1 MNSLLLKAN
10 ILLTNVLFSAGGIDG
25 GSVSG
30 DVVSGNSV
38 SEDVVSGNVIEQ
50 LGEVE
55 SVEDIKKEIGVI
67 GQMLAEAPDRLA
79 RFAIK
84 FAIALIV
91 FFIATKII
99 KLIRKLAKKWMIKG
113 GAEAGVIQFS
123 DSLIKVILYV
133 LLLAGF
139 MSYFGIE
146 TTSLI
151 TLIGSAGVA
160 FALALQGSL
169 SNFTGGVLILL
180 LKPFK
185 VGDYIIEDKN
195 KNEGTVLEIKLFYT
209 KLRTVDDRIVILPN
223 GDLANSSLTN
233 LHLSPNRR
241 VCLSVGISYNSDIRK
256 AKKVIRDCI
265 ENDEFAMKDSLIDV
279 YVSSLDESCVT
290 IGFRYYVKN
299 EDYFAS
305 KWAILEEVKYA
316 LDENDIEI
324 PFNQLDVHVS
334 NTHQSAGK

>member
-1 MNSLLLKAN
+1 MSSILLKMN
-10 ILLTNVLFSAGGIDG
+10 GLLTNLLFSAEGADG
-25 GSVSG
+25 ATVSA
-30 DVVSGNSV
+30 DAVSGNAV
-38 SEDVVSGNVIEQ
+38 SENTVSGNVLEA

-55 SVEDIKKEIGVI
+55 NAEDLKKEIGVI

-79 RFAIK
+79 RFAVK
-84 FAIALIV
+84 FVIALIAL
-91 FFIATKII
+91 FIASKII
-99 KLIRKLAKKWMIKG
+99 KLIRKITKRWMIKG
-113 GAEAGVIQFS
+113 GAEAGVIQFT
-123 DSLIKVILYV
+123 DSLIKVVLYV

-151 TLIGSAGVA
+151 TIIGSAGVA

-241 VCLSVGISYNSDIRK
+241 VCLTVGISYHADIRK
-256 AKKVIRDCI
+256 AKQVIRECI
-265 ENDEFAMKDSLIDV
+265 EKDEFAMKDGLVDV
-279 YVSSLDESCVT
+279 YVNSLDESCVT

-305 KWAILEEVKYA
+305 RWAILEEIKYA

-324 PFNQLDVHVS
+324 PFNQLDVHVTNVGS
-334 NTHQSAGK
+334 KAGK

>member
-1 MNSLLLKAN
+1 MNTLMLKLNMLLAN
-10 ILLTNVLFSAGGIDG
+10 IAFSDEGGVIET
-25 GSVSG
+25 
-30 DVVSGNSV
+30 V
-38 SEDVVSGNVIEQ
+38 SENGVSENSVSGNVIEQ
-50 LGEVE
+50 LGAVE
-55 SVEDIKKEIGVI
+55 SPEELKEELSVI
-67 GQMLAEAPDRLA
+67 GQMLSEVPDRLA
-79 RFAIK
+79 K
-84 FAIALIV
+84 FGFKFIIAVIV
-91 FFIATKII
+91 FFIASKLIKLTRKII
-99 KLIRKLAKKWMIKG
+99 KKWMIKA
-113 GAEAGVIQFS
+113 GAEAGVIQFL
-123 DSLIKVILYV
+123 DSLLKVILYV
-133 LLLAGF
+133 LLIAGF

-151 TLIGSAGVA
+151 TIIGSAGVA

-195 KNEGTVLEIKLFYT
+195 KNEGTVIEIQLFYT

-256 AKKVIRDCI
+256 AKQVIRDCI
-265 ENDEFAMKDSLIDV
+265 AKDEYAIKDGIV
-279 YVSSLDESCVT
+279 EVFVSSLDESCVT
-290 IGFRYYVKN
+290 IGYRYYVKN

-305 KWAILEEVKYA
+305 KWSILEEVKYA

-334 NTHQSAGK
+334 TTHQSAGK

>member
-1 MNSLLLKAN
+1 MNTLLLKMNLLLSN
-10 ILLTNVLFSAGGIDG
+10 IMFSADVADG
-25 GSVSG
+25 ATVSG
-30 DVVSGNSV
+30 DVVSENT
-38 SEDVVSGNVIEQ
+38 VSGNVLEQ

-55 SVEDIKKEIGVI
+55 SVEDLKQEVSVI
-67 GQMLAEAPDRLA
+67 SQMLAELPDKLT
-79 RFAIK
+79 K
-84 FAIALIV
+84 FAVKFVVALIV

-99 KLIRKLAKKWMIKG
+99 KLIRKLAKRWMIKG

-123 DSLIKVILYV
+123 DSLIKVVLYV
-133 LLLAGF
+133 LLIAGF

-146 TTSLI
+146 TASLI
-151 TLIGSAGVA
+151 TIIGSAGVA

-185 VGDYIIEDKN
+185 VGDYIVEDKN

-241 VCLSVGISYNSDIRK
+241 VCLSVGISYNADIRK

-265 ENDEFAMKDSLIDV
+265 EKDEYAMKDGLVDV

-324 PFNQLDVHVS
+324 PFNQLDVHIS